1 MEIILILRNHNSYN
15 GMMKNLLSVLMIFSM
30 SVVSDDTKDI
40 SYIYSYDNTNQ
51 IVMNIEAALARAQ
64 ASQGIIPE
72 WAAEEITKKAEV
84 RYMPK
89 TEVDAENEFVR
100 HRLVSRLNVWKR
112 SLDNGAEEY
121 LHYGATTVDIFDT
134 VLVLQIKASLGI
146 LIDDLIE
153 IENLLLKLTK
163 DNIETY
169 MAGRTIGQHALPI
182 TFGKKTSTWLAENR
196 RNIERLK
203 AVEEKIN
210 RSVILKGAV
219 GTYLGLGPKGIET
232 ELLMS
237 QELGLGTPYIADW
250 HGVRDVFAEYALTL
264 ALISKSFGRIGEELT
279 LLQMT
284 EIGETLENL
293 GFKAIG
299 SSTMPHK
306 KNPRGPGNLVNFS
319 RIIPRQSEIIL
330 DDMVNSFERDQPRS
344 DETLK
349 DISITAEL
357 MTNTA
362 IRLLNELEV
371 NKDVMRKNLNITNG
385 LILSQRVTY
394 FLADII
400 GKDTAESMIHDIA
413 MKAIAENISLSDA
426 IKNDKI
432 ASQYFT
438 DQDLKNLLD
447 PETYIGLAIEQ
458 VEIIINQIESNRLD

>member
-1 MEIILILRNHNSYN
+1 
-15 GMMKNLLSVLMIFSM
+15 MMKNLLSVLLIFSM
-30 SVVSDDTKDI
+30 SVVTDETKDI
-40 SYIYSYDNTNQ
+40 AYIYSYDNTNQ

-112 SLDNGAEEY
+112 SLENGAEEY

-264 ALISKSFGRIGEELT
+264 ALISKSFGRIGDELT

-413 MKAIAENISLSDA
+413 MKAITENISLADA

>member
-1 MEIILILRNHNSYN
+1 
-15 GMMKNLLSVLMIFSM
+15 MMKNLLSVLLIFSM
-30 SVVSDDTKDI
+30 SVVTDETKDI
-40 SYIYSYDNTNQ
+40 AYIYSYDNTNQ

-264 ALISKSFGRIGEELT
+264 ALISKSFGRIGDELT

-432 ASQYFT
+432 ASKYFT

>member
-1 MEIILILRNHNSYN
+1 
-15 GMMKNLLSVLMIFSM
+15 MMKNLLSVLLIFSM
-30 SVVSDDTKDI
+30 SVVSDETKDI
-40 SYIYSYDNTNQ
+40 AYIYSYDNTNQ

-89 TEVDAENEFVR
+89 TEIDAENEFVR

-163 DNIETY
+163 DNIQTY

-264 ALISKSFGRIGEELT
+264 ALISKSFGRIGDELT

-413 MKAIAENISLSDA
+413 MKAITENISLSDA

>member
-1 MEIILILRNHNSYN
+1 
-15 GMMKNLLSVLMIFSM
+15 MMKNLLSVLLIFSM
-30 SVVSDDTKDI
+30 SVVTDETKDI
-40 SYIYSYDNTNQ
+40 AYIYSYDNTNQ

-264 ALISKSFGRIGEELT
+264 ALISKSFGRIGDELT

-426 IKNDKI
+426 IKNDKV

-458 VEIIINQIESNRLD
+458 VEIIINQIESNKLD

>member
-1 MEIILILRNHNSYN
+1 
-15 GMMKNLLSVLMIFSM
+15 MMKNLLSVLLIFSM
-30 SVVSDDTKDI
+30 SVVTDETKDI
-40 SYIYSYDNTNQ
+40 AYIYSYDNTNQ

-89 TEVDAENEFVR
+89 TEIDDENEFVR

-264 ALISKSFGRIGEELT
+264 ALISKSFGRIGDELT

-344 DETLK
+344 DETLQ
-349 DISITAEL
+349 DISISAEL

-362 IRLLNELEV
+362 IRLFNELEV
-371 NKDVMRKNLNITNG
+371 NKDVMRENLNITNG

-458 VEIIINQIESNRLD
+458 VKIIINQIESNKLD

>member
-1 MEIILILRNHNSYN
+1 
-15 GMMKNLLSVLMIFSM
+15 MMKNLLSVLLIFSM
-30 SVVSDDTKDI
+30 SVVTDETKDI
-40 SYIYSYDNTNQ
+40 AYMYSYDNTNQ

-264 ALISKSFGRIGEELT
+264 ALISKSFGRIGDELT

-426 IKNDKI
+426 IKNDKT

>member
-1 MEIILILRNHNSYN
+1 
-15 GMMKNLLSVLMIFSM
+15 MMKNLLSVLLIFSM
-30 SVVSDDTKDI
+30 SVVTDETKDI
-40 SYIYSYDNTNQ
+40 AYIYSYDNTNQ

-64 ASQGIIPE
+64 ASQGIIPG

-264 ALISKSFGRIGEELT
+264 ALISKSFGRIGDELT

-426 IKNDKI
+426 IKNDKV

-458 VEIIINQIESNRLD
+458 VEIIVNQIESNRLD

>member
-1 MEIILILRNHNSYN
+1 
-15 GMMKNLLSVLMIFSM
+15 MMKNLLSVLLIFSM
-30 SVVSDDTKDI
+30 SVVTDETKDI
-40 SYIYSYDNTNQ
+40 AYIYSYDNTNQ

-89 TEVDAENEFVR
+89 SEVDAENEFVR

-153 IENLLLKLTK
+153 IEDLLLKLTK
-163 DNIETY
+163 DNIATY

-264 ALISKSFGRIGEELT
+264 ALISKSFGRIGDELT

-371 NKDVMRKNLNITNG
+371 NKDIMRKNLNITNG

-400 GKDTAESMIHDIA
+400 GKDTAEGMIHDIA

>member
-1 MEIILILRNHNSYN
+1 
-15 GMMKNLLSVLMIFSM
+15 MKNLLSVLLIFSM
-30 SVVSDDTKDI
+30 SVVTDETKDI
-40 SYIYSYDNTNQ
+40 AYIYSYDNTNQ

-264 ALISKSFGRIGEELT
+264 ALISKSFGRIGDELT

-458 VEIIINQIESNRLD
+458 VEIIINQIESNKLD

>member
-1 MEIILILRNHNSYN
+1 
-15 GMMKNLLSVLMIFSM
+15 MMKNLLSVLLIFSM
-30 SVVSDDTKDI
+30 SVVSDETKDI
-40 SYIYSYDNTNQ
+40 AYIYSYDNTNQ

-112 SLDNGAEEY
+112 SLENGAEEY

-264 ALISKSFGRIGEELT
+264 ALISKSFGRIGDELT

-458 VEIIINQIESNRLD
+458 VKIIINQIESNKLD

>member
-1 MEIILILRNHNSYN
+1 
-15 GMMKNLLSVLMIFSM
+15 MMKNLLSVLLIFSM
-30 SVVSDDTKDI
+30 SVVTDETKDI
-40 SYIYSYDNTNQ
+40 AYIYSYDNTNQ

-264 ALISKSFGRIGEELT
+264 ALISKSFGRIGDELT

-438 DQDLKNLLD
+438 DQDLKNLLN
-447 PETYIGLAIEQ
+447 PETYIGLAVEQ
-458 VEIIINQIESNRLD
+458 VKIIINQIESNKLD

>member
-1 MEIILILRNHNSYN
+1 
-15 GMMKNLLSVLMIFSM
+15 MMKNLLSVLLIFSM
-30 SVVSDDTKDI
+30 SVVTDETKDI
-40 SYIYSYDNTNQ
+40 AYIYSYDNTNQ

-112 SLDNGAEEY
+112 SLENGAEEY

-237 QELGLGTPYIADW
+237 QELGLGTPFIADW

-264 ALISKSFGRIGEELT
+264 ALISKSFGRIGDELT

-413 MKAIAENISLSDA
+413 MKAITENISLSDA

-458 VEIIINQIESNRLD
+458 VEIIINQIEANRLD

>member
-1 MEIILILRNHNSYN
+1 
-15 GMMKNLLSVLMIFSM
+15 MMKNLLSVLLIFSM
-30 SVVSDDTKDI
+30 SVVTDETKDI
-40 SYIYSYDNTNQ
+40 AYIYSYDNTNQ

-264 ALISKSFGRIGEELT
+264 ALISKSFGRIGDELT

-362 IRLLNELEV
+362 IRLFNELEV

-458 VEIIINQIESNRLD
+458 VKIIINQIESNKLD

>member
-1 MEIILILRNHNSYN
+1 
-15 GMMKNLLSVLMIFSM
+15 MMKNLLSVLLIFSM
-30 SVVSDDTKDI
+30 SVVTDETKDI
-40 SYIYSYDNTNQ
+40 AYIYSYDNTNQ

-264 ALISKSFGRIGEELT
+264 ALISKSFGRIGDELT

-458 VEIIINQIESNRLD
+458 VEIIVNQIESNR

>member
-1 MEIILILRNHNSYN
+1 
-15 GMMKNLLSVLMIFSM
+15 MMKNLLSVLLIFSM
-30 SVVSDDTKDI
+30 SVVTDEIKDI
-40 SYIYSYDNTNQ
+40 AYIYSYDNTNQ

-264 ALISKSFGRIGEELT
+264 ALISKSFGRIGDELT

>member
-1 MEIILILRNHNSYN
+1 
-15 GMMKNLLSVLMIFSM
+15 MMKNLLSVLLIFSM
-30 SVVSDDTKDI
+30 SVVTDETKDI
-40 SYIYSYDNTNQ
+40 AYIFSYDNTNQ

-264 ALISKSFGRIGEELT
+264 ALISKSFGRIGDELT

-306 KNPRGPGNLVNFS
+306 KNPRGPGNLINFS

-413 MKAIAENISLSDA
+413 MKAITENISLSDA

>member
-1 MEIILILRNHNSYN
+1 
-15 GMMKNLLSVLMIFSM
+15 MMKNLLSVLLIFSM
-30 SVVSDDTKDI
+30 SVVTDETKDI
-40 SYIYSYDNTNQ
+40 AYIYSYDNTNQ

-100 HRLVSRLNVWKR
+100 HRLVSRLNIWKR
-112 SLDNGAEEY
+112 SLENGAEEY

-264 ALISKSFGRIGEELT
+264 ALISKSFGRIGDELT

>member
-1 MEIILILRNHNSYN
+1 
-15 GMMKNLLSVLMIFSM
+15 
-30 SVVSDDTKDI
+30 
-40 SYIYSYDNTNQ
+40 
-51 IVMNIEAALARAQ
+51 MNIEAALARAQ

-84 RYMPK
+84 RYMSK

-112 SLDNGAEEY
+112 SLENGAEEY

-264 ALISKSFGRIGEELT
+264 ALISKSFGRIGDELT

-438 DQDLKNLLD
+438 DQDLMNLLD

>member
-1 MEIILILRNHNSYN
+1 
-15 GMMKNLLSVLMIFSM
+15 MMKNLLSVLLIFSM
-30 SVVSDDTKDI
+30 SVVTDETKDI
-40 SYIYSYDNTNQ
+40 AYIYSYDNTNQ

-112 SLDNGAEEY
+112 SLENGAEEY

-264 ALISKSFGRIGEELT
+264 ALISKSFARIGDELT

-344 DETLK
+344 DDTLK
-349 DISITAEL
+349 HISITAEL

-426 IKNDKI
+426 IKNDKT

-458 VEIIINQIESNRLD
+458 VEIIINQIESNKLD

>member
-1 MEIILILRNHNSYN
+1 
-15 GMMKNLLSVLMIFSM
+15 MMKNLLTVLLIFSM
-30 SVVSDDTKDI
+30 SVVTDETKDI
-40 SYIYSYDNTNQ
+40 AYIYSYDNTNQ

-264 ALISKSFGRIGEELT
+264 ALISKSFGRIGDELT

-458 VEIIINQIESNRLD
+458 VKIIINQIESNKLD

>member
-1 MEIILILRNHNSYN
+1 
-15 GMMKNLLSVLMIFSM
+15 MMKNLLSVLLIFSM
-30 SVVSDDTKDI
+30 SVVTDETKDI
-40 SYIYSYDNTNQ
+40 AYIYSYDNTNQ
-51 IVMNIEAALARAQ
+51 IVMDIEAALARAQ

-112 SLDNGAEEY
+112 SLENGAEEY

-264 ALISKSFGRIGEELT
+264 ALISKSFGRIGDELT

-413 MKAIAENISLSDA
+413 MKAITENISLSDA

>member
-1 MEIILILRNHNSYN
+1 
-15 GMMKNLLSVLMIFSM
+15 MMKNLLSVLLIFSM
-30 SVVSDDTKDI
+30 SVVTDETKDI
-40 SYIYSYDNTNQ
+40 AYIYSYDNTNQ

-264 ALISKSFGRIGEELT
+264 ALISKSFGRIGDELT

-447 PETYIGLAIEQ
+447 PETYIGLAVEQ
-458 VEIIINQIESNRLD
+458 AQIIIKEIELKRAQLR

>member
-1 MEIILILRNHNSYN
+1 
-15 GMMKNLLSVLMIFSM
+15 MMKNLLSVLLIFSV

-40 SYIYSYDNTNQ
+40 NYIYSYDNTNQ

-89 TEVDAENEFVR
+89 TEIDAENEFVR

-264 ALISKSFGRIGEELT
+264 ALISKSFGRIGDELT

-371 NKDVMRKNLNITNG
+371 NKNVMRKNLNITNG

>member
-1 MEIILILRNHNSYN
+1 
-15 GMMKNLLSVLMIFSM
+15 MMKNLLSVLLIFSM
-30 SVVSDDTKDI
+30 SVVTDETKDI
-40 SYIYSYDNTNQ
+40 AYIYSYDNTNQ

-264 ALISKSFGRIGEELT
+264 ALISKSFGRIGDELT

-413 MKAIAENISLSDA
+413 MKAISENISLSDA

>member
-1 MEIILILRNHNSYN
+1 
-15 GMMKNLLSVLMIFSM
+15 MMKNLLSVLLIFSM
-30 SVVSDDTKDI
+30 SVVTDETKDI
-40 SYIYSYDNTNQ
+40 AYIYSYDNTNQ

-64 ASQGIIPE
+64 ASQGIIPG

-264 ALISKSFGRIGEELT
+264 ALISKSFGRIGDELT

-426 IKNDKI
+426 IKNDKV

-458 VEIIINQIESNRLD
+458 VKIIINQIESNRLD

>member
-1 MEIILILRNHNSYN
+1 
-15 GMMKNLLSVLMIFSM
+15 MMKNVLPILLIFSI
-30 SVVSDDTKDI
+30 SVTSDDKEDI
-40 SYIYSYDNTNQ
+40 AYIYSYDNTNQ

-100 HRLVSRLNVWKR
+100 HRLVSRLNVWKK

-134 VLVLQIKASLGI
+134 VLVLQIKASLRI
-146 LIDDLIE
+146 LIHDLIE

-264 ALISKSFGRIGEELT
+264 ALISKSFGRIGDELT

-306 KNPRGPGNLVNFS
+306 KNPRGPGNLVNIS

-362 IRLLNELEV
+362 IRLFNELEV

-458 VEIIINQIESNRLD
+458 VEIIINQIESSRLD

>member
-1 MEIILILRNHNSYN
+1 
-15 GMMKNLLSVLMIFSM
+15 MMKNLLSVLLIFSM
-30 SVVSDDTKDI
+30 SVVTDETKDI
-40 SYIYSYDNTNQ
+40 AYIYSYDNTNQ

-264 ALISKSFGRIGEELT
+264 ALISKSFGRIGDELT

-447 PETYIGLAIEQ
+447 PETYIGLAIKQ

>member
-1 MEIILILRNHNSYN
+1 
-15 GMMKNLLSVLMIFSM
+15 MMKNLLSVLLIFSM
-30 SVVSDDTKDI
+30 SVVTDETKDI
-40 SYIYSYDNTNQ
+40 AYIYSYDNTNQ

-64 ASQGIIPE
+64 ASQGIIPG

-89 TEVDAENEFVR
+89 TDVDAENEFVR

-134 VLVLQIKASLGI
+134 VLVLQIKASLRI

-264 ALISKSFGRIGEELT
+264 ALISKSFGRIGDELT

-371 NKDVMRKNLNITNG
+371 NKDVMRENLNITNG

-426 IKNDKI
+426 IKNDKT

>member
-1 MEIILILRNHNSYN
+1 
-15 GMMKNLLSVLMIFSM
+15 MMKNLLLVILIFSI

-40 SYIYSYDNTNQ
+40 TYIYSYDNTNQ

-264 ALISKSFGRIGEELT
+264 ALISKSFGRIGDELT

-362 IRLLNELEV
+362 IRLFNELEV

>member
-1 MEIILILRNHNSYN
+1 
-15 GMMKNLLSVLMIFSM
+15 MMKNLLSVLLIFSM
-30 SVVSDDTKDI
+30 SVVTDETKDI
-40 SYIYSYDNTNQ
+40 AYIYSYDNSNQ

-134 VLVLQIKASLGI
+134 VLVLQIKASLRI
-146 LIDDLIE
+146 LIHNLIE

-264 ALISKSFGRIGEELT
+264 ALISKSFGRIGDELT

>member
-1 MEIILILRNHNSYN
+1 
-15 GMMKNLLSVLMIFSM
+15 MMKNLLSALLIYSM
-30 SVVSDDTKDI
+30 SVVTDETKDI
-40 SYIYSYDNTNQ
+40 AYIYSYDNTNQ

-264 ALISKSFGRIGEELT
+264 ALISKSFGRIGDELT

-447 PETYIGLAIEQ
+447 PETYIGLAVEQ
-458 VEIIINQIESNRLD
+458 VKIIINQIESNKLD

>member
-1 MEIILILRNHNSYN
+1 
-15 GMMKNLLSVLMIFSM
+15 MMKNLLSVLLIFSM
-30 SVVSDDTKDI
+30 SVVTDETKDI
-40 SYIYSYDNTNQ
+40 AYIYSYDNTNQ

-112 SLDNGAEEY
+112 SLENGAEEY

-264 ALISKSFGRIGEELT
+264 ALISKSFGRIGDELT

-371 NKDVMRKNLNITNG
+371 NKDVMRENLNITNG

-426 IKNDKI
+426 IKNDKT